1 MAAVL
6 GAGLGS
12 TIGTARAADD
22 TLTSELQPGWN
33 LVGWT
38 EEEAEVSAI
47 FEAIP
52 AVEAVY
58 AWDAEAQAF
67 RRAARVGDE
76 LPGEL
81 DTLTPGMGLW
91 LYIGGDQPATW
102 TRPLIP
108 QSGAVSLAEGWNLVT
123 WAGRDGMAI
132 EDALKGLGGIVVGT
146 ADGSGGAPTA
156 LTTGSA
162 FWLKVSAAKD
172 WWQLTG
178 PPVVI
183 FGRVIP
189 RADREALE
197 REVYRVFY
205 YYGQTLGI
213 GVPQVRFRLGDERHG
228 CGGYL
233 GRTIFLSA
241 GCLHGIAHDYVHA
254 LQEEMAVRN
263 GRRLP
268 WESEP
273 VWLVEGSAE
282 YWASQYRVSQYAASH
297 EDHIQHSVI
306 PSVQRIPVP
315 LSRLRTYATLLVRDR
330 GYDLPQ
336 LAVDWLVNRAG
347 ADALLAYYNYPSR
360 SGWTSRFRLA
370 FGLSVSEFY
379 EEFEAYRAEVA
390 PPLYRIS
397 GEIRDYSG
405 SFLNGVNVTVYDR
418 DGESLVLDNTIHWP
432 GKFDLDV
439 PEGSYLL
446 SFSAGKCHIGWY
458 GQGGR
463 VVSSPE
469 RAEPVTTSVRGTNL
483 EVRVRTLC
491 QRMEGSV
498 RDTDLTVVEG
508 VRVEAF
514 SEATGR
520 RVATSE
526 SDDMGNFSI
535 TVPDGSY
542 LLSFWRDGREVGWY
556 AGWELTPDRS
566 DATPVVVD
574 GHNLRNV
581 FRATNVAVMLAVR
594 VEFEGVVRYPDGS
607 PVEGVEI
614 IAATPNGSVARASTD
629 ADGMFA
635 FEVREGSY
643 LLLVRTERCQFGWYH
658 RRWGFT
664 GDREQATRVNASPR
678 GTPEIN
684 IRLRPS
690 LEPEECGL

>member
-6 GAGLGS
+6 GVGLGS
-12 TIGTARAADD
+12 TNGTARAADD
-22 TLTSELQPGWN
+22 TLTTTLQPGWN

-38 EEEAEVSAI
+38 EGEAEVAAI
-47 FEAIP
+47 FEALP

-58 AWDAEAQAF
+58 AWDTEAQAF
-67 RRAARVGDE
+67 RGAALVGDE

-91 LYIGGDQPATW
+91 LYVGGDKPVTW

-108 QSGAVSLAEGWNLVT
+108 QSGAVSLDEGWNLVT
-123 WAGRDGMAI
+123 WAGRDGAPT
-132 EDALKGLGGIVVGT
+132 EDALEPLGDLVVAT
-146 ADGSGGAPTA
+146 EDGSGAASTA
-156 LTTGSA
+156 LATGGA
-162 FWLKVSAAKD
+162 FWLNVSAAKD
-172 WWQLTG
+172 WWQLTE

-183 FGRVIP
+183 FGRAIP
-189 RADREALE
+189 KADREALE
-197 REVYRVFY
+197 REVDRVFY
-205 YYGQTLGI
+205 YYGRTLGI

-263 GRRLP
+263 GRPLP

-282 YWASQYRVSQYAASH
+282 YWASQYRVSQYATSH

-397 GEIRDYSG
+397 GEIRAYSG
-405 SFLNGVNVTVYDR
+405 NLLDGVKVAVYDR
-418 DGESLVLDNTIHWP
+418 DGETLVLESTYHWD
-432 GKFDLDV
+432 GEFALEV

-446 SFSAGKCHIGWY
+446 SFSAGDCHIGWY
-458 GQGGR
+458 GRLGR
-463 VVSSPE
+463 VVSSAKQ
-469 RAEPVTTSVRGTNL
+469 AEPVTTSVRGTDL
-483 EVRVRTLC
+483 EVRMRTLC
-491 QRMEGSV
+491 QRIEGNV
-498 RDTDLTVVEG
+498 RDADQTVAEG

-514 SEATGR
+514 SEASGR
-520 RVATSE
+520 RVATAD
-526 SDDMGNFSI
+526 SDAAGKFSLP
-535 TVPDGSY
+535 VPDGSY
-542 LLSFWRDGREVGWY
+542 LLSFSRDGLQLGWY
-556 AGWELTPDRS
+556 SGWELTPGRS
-566 DATPVVVD
+566 GAKPVVVD
-574 GHNLRNV
+574 GDNIQQV
-581 FRATNVAVMLAVR
+581 FRATNLVVLLAVR

-607 PVEGVEI
+607 PVAGVEI
-614 IAATPNGSVARASTD
+614 IAATPGGSVARASTD
-629 ADGMFA
+629 ADGMFS
-635 FEVREGSY
+635 FQVREGSY
-643 LLLVRTERCQFGWYH
+643 VLLVRTDRCQFGWYH
-658 RRWGFT
+658 SRRGFT
-664 GDREQATRVNASPR
+664 GDRDQATRVNASAR

-690 LEPEECGL
+690 LDPEECGL